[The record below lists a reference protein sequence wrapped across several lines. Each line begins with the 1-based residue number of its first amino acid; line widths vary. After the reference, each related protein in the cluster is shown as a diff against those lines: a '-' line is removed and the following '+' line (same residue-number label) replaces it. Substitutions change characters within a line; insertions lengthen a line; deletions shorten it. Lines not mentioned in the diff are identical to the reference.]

1 MTPAREGPA
10 ARQRPAGL
18 SALVAMVIGGL
29 AVAIATLN
37 GGNPAFID
45 AVVHPPALIRALLV
59 GASATI
65 ALALLARGLGRL
77 AVGTAD
83 VAGLVRGVR
92 LVFLAVAAAAA
103 GAGWVL
109 GDPLPIVVA
118 LVIAG
123 IDVIETSL
131 LLLVVLRNRPYP
143 RSFRSRPTS
152 CDDRRRC

>member
-1 MTPAREGPA
+1 VTSGPGRLA
-10 ARQRPAGL
+10 DRQRLANRQRPAGL
-18 SALVAMVIGGL
+18 SALLAVVIGGL
-29 AVAIATLN
+29 AVALATLN
-37 GGNPAFID
+37 GGNPALVD
-45 AVVHPPALIRALLV
+45 ALVHPPALIRAGLV
-59 GASATI
+59 GGSATI
-65 ALALLARGLGRL
+65 ALMLLARGLSRL

-92 LVFLAVAAAAA
+92 LVFLALAAAAA

-131 LLLVVLRNRPYP
+131 LLVVVLRNR
-143 RSFRSRPTS
+143 S
-152 CDDRRRC
+152 

>member
-1 MTPAREGPA
+1 M
-10 ARQRPAGL
+10 
-18 SALVAMVIGGL
+18 
-29 AVAIATLN
+29 
-37 GGNPAFID
+37 
-45 AVVHPPALIRALLV
+45 
-59 GASATI
+59 GASAAVAVT
-65 ALALLARGLGRL
+65 LLARGLSRL

-131 LLLVVLRNRPYP
+131 LLLVVLRHEP
-143 RSFRSRPTS
+143 
-152 CDDRRRC
+152 

>member
-1 MTPAREGPA
+1 MTHS
-10 ARQRPAGL
+10 QRVATPRRRPVGL
-18 SALVAMVIGGL
+18 SAMVAVGFGGL
-29 AVAIATLN
+29 AVLIATLN

-45 AVVHPPALIRALLV
+45 ALVHPQAVIRAGLV
-59 GASATI
+59 GASAAVAVT
-65 ALALLARGLGRL
+65 LLARGLSRL

-103 GAGWVL
+103 GAGWAL

-123 IDVIETSL
+123 IDVVETSI
-131 LLLVVLRNRPYP
+131 LLLVVLRDGP
-143 RSFRSRPTS
+143 
-152 CDDRRRC
+152 

>member
-1 MTPAREGPA
+1 VTSGPGRVA
-10 ARQRPAGL
+10 NRQRPAGL
-18 SALVAMVIGGL
+18 SALLAIVIGAL
-29 AVAIATLN
+29 AVALATFN
-37 GGNPAFID
+37 GGNPALVD
-45 AVVHPPALIRALLV
+45 ALVHPPTLIRAGLV

-65 ALALLARGLGRL
+65 ALTLLARGLSRL

-92 LVFLAVAAAAA
+92 LVFLALAAAAA

-131 LLLVVLRNRPYP
+131 LLVVVLRNR
-143 RSFRSRPTS
+143 S
-152 CDDRRRC
+152 